1 MPNGKV
7 KSAARNVWKIWR
19 KMIKSLKQYLS
30 LRGLLARR
38 LRAKKREINS
48 LERLLK
54 NFPKIERMM
63 AYCRDCERLE
73 NFMIYHQKS
82 NSGTFINFKVKFM
95 GLSEVYITN
104 IEQLK
109 VLNKNSEQLKQLR
122 AYD

>member
-1 MPNGKV
+1 
-7 KSAARNVWKIWR
+7 
-19 KMIKSLKQYLS
+19 MIKSLKQYLF

-48 LERLLK
+48 LEKLLK
-54 NFPKIERMM
+54 NFSKAEKMM

-82 NSGTFINFKVKFM
+82 NIGTFMNFKVKFIN
-95 GLSEVYITN
+95 LSETYVTN

-109 VLNKNSEQLKQLR
+109 VLNESSEQLKQLR
-122 AYD
+122 SL